1 MINFYGNESEP
12 QECSKVIAVEHDCL
26 QLIDVKKKEIRK
38 LKISASTKLE
48 SQPKQDTKIVDNG
61 IIVDNTREWLF
72 KLSLAK
78 STGQTCCTVV
88 RDCQLRKFD
97 YMLKEFDQTIN
108 EDLQQKPTT
117 ITAASQLTIINT
129 KIDQLTPILKQLEKE

>member
-1 MINFYGNESEP
+1 M
-12 QECSKVIAVEHDCL
+12 IAVEHDCL

-38 LKISASTKLE
+38 LKITASSKSE
-48 SQPKQDTKIVDNG
+48 NQSKPDAKIVENG

-78 STGQTCCTVV
+78 STGQRCCTVV

-97 YMLKEFDQTIN
+97 YVLQESEQPEN
-108 EDLQQKPTT
+108 EDASPKPSDSQ
-117 ITAASQLTIINT
+117 SQLSIINS
-129 KIDQLTPILKQLEKE
+129 